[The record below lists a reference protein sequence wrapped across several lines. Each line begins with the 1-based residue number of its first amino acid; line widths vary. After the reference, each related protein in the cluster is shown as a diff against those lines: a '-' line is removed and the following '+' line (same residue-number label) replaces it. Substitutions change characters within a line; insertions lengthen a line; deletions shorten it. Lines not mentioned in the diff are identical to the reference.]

1 MSEHEHELEHQH
13 EPVPFNIFVKVWV
26 GLLIL
31 TTVTVIVSRIHLGAL
46 NVWVALAIASLKSSL
61 VIFFFMHLRQEM
73 RLFKIGLLV
82 LLVILAIFIGFTF
95 FDVLYR

>member
-13 EPVPFNIFVKVWV
+13 EPVPFSLFVKVWV

-31 TTVTVIVSRIHLGAL
+31 TAVTVAVSRVHLGAL

-82 LLVILAIFIGFTF
+82 LLVILAIFIGLTF
-95 FDVLYR
+95 IDVLYR